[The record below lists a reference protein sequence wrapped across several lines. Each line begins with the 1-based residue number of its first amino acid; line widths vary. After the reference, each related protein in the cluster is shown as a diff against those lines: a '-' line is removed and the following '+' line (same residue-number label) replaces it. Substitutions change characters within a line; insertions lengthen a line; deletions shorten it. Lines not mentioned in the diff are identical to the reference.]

1 MDSLN
6 EVHPSLTGR
15 VLVIQLL
22 DWIFRGVA
30 QVMFVNNPLSGLL
43 ITTGLFLQEPWWA
56 LNSLLGTV
64 VSTVSAVLLGQNRS
78 DGISPLLLLLH
89 QRIKKKNTKKKH
101 SPPATKP
108 LSPSLPLSVPG
119 GNYFFSFHTV
129 LFSRCVFL
137 LIVFLTHVDN
147 ICHIHLREAVSAGLY
162 GYNGTLVGMLMA
174 VFSTKGSWYWWLLLP
189 NVFMSMLWWVFSQ
202 KFIRFVWSRTLGNCT
217 LTTTAYETGNE
228 TKAFSENRETFKLI
242 QGDCSPPQGY
252 ADVMW

>member
-64 VSTVSAVLLGQNRS
+64 VSTVSAILLGQNRS

-89 QRIKKKNTKKKH
+89 QRILKKKQKK
-101 SPPATKP
+101 
-108 LSPSLPLSVPG
+108 
-119 GNYFFSFHTV
+119 
-129 LFSRCVFL
+129 
-137 LIVFLTHVDN
+137 N
-147 ICHIHLREAVSAGLY
+147 I
-162 GYNGTLVGMLMA
+162 
-174 VFSTKGSWYWWLLLP
+174 LLLP
-189 NVFMSMLWWVFSQ
+189 QSHYHRLFHFQSPGATISLAFTLCYSHGVFFS
-202 KFIRFVWSRTLGNCT
+202 
-217 LTTTAYETGNE
+217 
-228 TKAFSENRETFKLI
+228 
-242 QGDCSPPQGY
+242 
-252 ADVMW
+252 